1 MYAIRSYYAVLI
13 LDGIQDPRNLGAL
26 IRSAEIFDVS
36 GIIIPERNSVRIN
49 ETVVKT
55 STGAIEYVDIVKV
68 KNISEAIEQLKKLDF
83 WVYGAEASGDKY
95 YYEENYPEK
104 TALVLG
110 SEGSGIRKK
119 VKEYC
124 DILVKIPVFVI
135 TSYSIHYTK
144 LYDTGYV
151 YHDSG
156 ENKFK
161 MEFYF
166 PIKRRDNAEE
176 IGIIKLECVV
186 GEKFLNY
193 FKRFYRVNVV
203 LLDRDKGAILS
214 TTDKLPILAML
225 KNDTSVEVDKTNYY
239 IKRIKYA

>member
-1 MYAIRSYYAVLI
+1 MEKIIGPNPVMEALKNNRNIDKIEVFKGAGQDRLAGLLAEARRKGVKITYTEKRIENSQGVVAYMDAYDYYVDFGEFLEKLTKKKTATVLI

-124 DILVKIPVFVI
+124 DILVKIPVFGKINSLNVSVAGGI
-135 TSYSIHYTK
+135 LLS
-144 LYDTGYV
+144 
-151 YHDSG
+151 
-156 ENKFK
+156 
-161 MEFYF
+161 
-166 PIKRRDNAEE
+166 E
-176 IGIIKLECVV
+176 I
-186 GEKFLNY
+186 
-193 FKRFYRVNVV
+193 
-203 LLDRDKGAILS
+203 S
-214 TTDKLPILAML
+214 
-225 KNDTSVEVDKTNYY
+225 KN
-239 IKRIKYA
+239 RL